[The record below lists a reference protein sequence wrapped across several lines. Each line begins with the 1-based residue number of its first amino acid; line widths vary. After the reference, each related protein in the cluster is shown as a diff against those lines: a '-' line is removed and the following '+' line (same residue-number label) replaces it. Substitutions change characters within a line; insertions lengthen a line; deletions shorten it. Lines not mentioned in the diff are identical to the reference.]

1 MRVDLTSKLN
11 KIIEI
16 DWNQDKYC
24 HLFYSDIGSSL
35 FIYKNSSTAI
45 ILILAPQGAG
55 VEVEST
61 SKLF

>member
-1 MRVDLTSKLN
+1 LN